1 MDDVAAR
8 CAGPGCG
15 RPLARAATGRPGRY
29 CGPNCRQAAHR
40 DRVRRAETERLRALQ
55 LAEATAIAARAWRH
69 LEEDAGEVADLA
81 AAVVA
86 AAAGTS
92 RQDLAVTLAGFREA
106 ARRVEDLA
114 VAYFDATGQAARLR
128 AAAVP

>member
-1 MDDVAAR
+1 MRRAGLRAAAR
-8 CAGPGCG
+8 P
-15 RPLARAATGRPGRY
+15 AATGRPTRY
-29 CGPNCRQAAHR
+29 CGPNCRQAAR
-40 DRVRRAETERLRALQ
+40 RNRVRRAKAERLRALQ
-55 LAEATAIAARAWRH
+55 LAEAAAIAARAWRH
-69 LEEDAGEVADLA
+69 LEEDAGEVA

-92 RQDLAVTLAGFREA
+92 RQDLAATLAGFREA

-114 VAYFDATGQAARLR
+114 VAYFDATSRACRLG